1 MNGFFFFFNAGTQSL
16 AVGKCVFIY
25 SGGALVCYYRTLV
38 VPEIYSLNTGRIAE
52 MRQRREILFFCDHTW
67 HVEQ

>member
-1 MNGFFFFFNAGTQSL
+1 MNGFSAGTQSL

-25 SGGALVCYYRTLV
+25 SGGALVCYYRT
-38 VPEIYSLNTGRIAE
+38 PEIYSLNTGRIAE